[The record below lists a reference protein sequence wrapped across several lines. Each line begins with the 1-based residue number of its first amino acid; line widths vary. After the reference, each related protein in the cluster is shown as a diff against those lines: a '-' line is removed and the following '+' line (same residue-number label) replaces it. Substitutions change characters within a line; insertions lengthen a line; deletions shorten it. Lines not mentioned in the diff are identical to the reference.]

1 MSEINIV
8 DFIPVGRENV
18 ISRAELSR
26 ITGLEDRFVRKQIS
40 KAREHTCICNGQGEN
55 GGYYIPSTLADANK
69 FYNQERKRAL
79 SILRCLRGT
88 KNFIKE
94 TEENEMY
101 EQSFV

>member
-1 MSEINIV
+1 MNII
-8 DFIPVGRENV
+8 DYIPVGRENA
-18 ISRAELSR
+18 ISRSELSR
-26 ITGLEDRFVRKQIS
+26 ITGLEDRVVRNYIA

-94 TEENEMY
+94 TEEQEMY
-101 EQSFV
+101 QQSFV